1 MYYKARCLKGVIK
14 HEVSYV
20 LYSTRSQMYYKARG
34 LICLIKHDVSNVLYV
49 QLVDGKDLYALEAF
63 LESFPEFLLEN
74 SSSLCTFGAIVNCA
88 LRLRGCCLWPE
99 TPLEMYTPSWGIIAA
114 ETSKIN
120 QLLRLE
126 DAFSLLRATKASS
139 DTSPRCVFCFRWIQ
153 KYTPS
158 RNFKQCWWSPIT
170 LLGARLS
177 RKLYLWQIK

>member
-1 MYYKARCLKGVIK
+1 MTTLSRAHTPFLLLFLSLGV
-14 HEVSYV
+14 
-20 LYSTRSQMYYKARG
+20 
-34 LICLIKHDVSNVLYV
+34 V